1 MIAFTSRAL
10 HSAMNRAS
18 SASMLDLPSPASILS
33 AAELGVATLPKL
45 AATKAPQIARDTEC
59 IDPLPLL
66 SVHAEASASVYA
78 RRTCLSRIHV
88 VCAPADAERWR
99 ERTRRC
105 SAAPHK

>member
-45 AATKAPQIARDTEC
+45 AATKAPQIARETEY

-66 SVHAEASASVYA
+66 SDHPEALGSDVYA
-78 RRTCLSRIHV
+78 PRACLSRIHV
-88 VCAPADAERWR
+88 VCAPEDAER
-99 ERTRRC
+99 RRDR
-105 SAAPHK
+105 SR